1 MEAEPR
7 ASSKAQFPLSPLPVQ
22 PAKPPDV
29 AEEGDN
35 DLDVLPRG
43 LSQCTTLKG
52 FYMYQNGAF
61 FISDTPTCPLCI
73 ASSRFAI
80 HCHHIS
86 GERLIKYVH
95 MHSHIIYDENMCTHT
110 HIFLCGCSEKWI
122 TQIKTYYVYIYICIP
137 IHTYV
142 YIYISLPVSFSVV
155 AQRSEKPCSGDGSSG
170 SGCSVWPFNF
180 YWVWSEC
187 NLKSASD
194 KYSQNSLGLPIRI
207 MVVL

>member
-1 MEAEPR
+1 MTKICA
-7 ASSKAQFPLSPLPVQ
+7 
-22 PAKPPDV
+22 
-29 AEEGDN
+29 
-35 DLDVLPRG
+35 
-43 LSQCTTLKG
+43 
-52 FYMYQNGAF
+52 
-61 FISDTPTCPLCI
+61 
-73 ASSRFAI
+73 
-80 HCHHIS
+80 
-86 GERLIKYVH
+86 
-95 MHSHIIYDENMCTHT
+95 HT

-137 IHTYV
+137 IHTYICI
-142 YIYISLPVSFSVV
+142 YIYISLSLPVSFSVV

-207 MVVL
+207 MVVLWRTPRPYSSHQGSNIRTWQLRFSWEDLHWTSSF

>member
-61 FISDTPTCPLCI
+61 LFRTPRRVRCASLHRDSPYI
-73 ASSRFAI
+73 AI
-80 HCHHIS
+80 
-86 GERLIKYVH
+86 
-95 MHSHIIYDENMCTHT
+95 
-110 HIFLCGCSEKWI
+110 
-122 TQIKTYYVYIYICIP
+122 
-137 IHTYV
+137 
-142 YIYISLPVSFSVV
+142 ISL
-155 AQRSEKPCSGDGSSG
+155 EK
-170 SGCSVWPFNF
+170 
-180 YWVWSEC
+180 
-187 NLKSASD
+187 
-194 KYSQNSLGLPIRI
+194 GL
-207 MVVL
+207 